1 MGRFFLLIGLLCTGL
16 LGSETADARPDGI
29 VDRVFPS
36 PTGFDAAS
44 GGAESIG
51 KSSASPEPARISVSR
66 AADLVG
72 QPVYFSQSKGLGSA
86 RMVAISSRR
95 LPAGSVFSVAL
106 RPVVTAPATT
116 TGRSSTTMPGS
127 MPASMPVAAYGITSG
142 FGMRQHPIL
151 GVWRSHAGLD
161 LAASYG
167 SPIVATSDGM
177 VSTAGWQGGYGLLVT
192 LDHGGGLQ
200 TRYGHM
206 SRLNVE
212 PGQQVHKGSVIGYV
226 GSSGL
231 ATGPHLHYEIRLNG
245 LAINPATHIGGR

>member
-1 MGRFFLLIGLLCTGL
+1 MGRVFLVLGLVCASL
-16 LGSETADARPDGI
+16 LGSERAYARGEGVI
-29 VDRVFPS
+29 NRVFPTS
-36 PTGFDAAS
+36 TGNAAAPDAQ
-44 GGAESIG
+44 GD
-51 KSSASPEPARISVSR
+51 PPPARIAVSR
-66 AADLVG
+66 AADVVG
-72 QPVYFSQSKGLGSA
+72 QPVYFSQSKGPGSA
-86 RMVAISSRR
+86 GLVSISSRR

-106 RPVVTAPATT
+106 RPVVARPAMATSASLANLSGT
-116 TGRSSTTMPGS
+116 
-127 MPASMPVAAYGITSG
+127 MPASLPVAAYGITSG

-151 GVWRSHAGLD
+151 GTWRSHAGLD

-167 SPIVATSDGM
+167 SPIVATSDGI

-192 LDHGGGLQ
+192 LDHGAGLQ

-212 PGQQVHKGSVIGYV
+212 SGQQVHKGNVIGYV

-245 LAINPATHIGGR
+245 MAINPATHIGGR

>member
-1 MGRFFLLIGLLCTGL
+1 
-16 LGSETADARPDGI
+16 
-29 VDRVFPS
+29 
-36 PTGFDAAS
+36 
-44 GGAESIG
+44 
-51 KSSASPEPARISVSR
+51 
-66 AADLVG
+66 
-72 QPVYFSQSKGLGSA
+72 
-86 RMVAISSRR
+86 MVAISSRR
-95 LPAGSVFSVAL
+95 LPAGSVFSLAL
-106 RPVVTAPATT
+106 RPVVTAPATPIGGSF
-116 TGRSSTTMPGS
+116 TGLPGT

-212 PGQQVHKGSVIGYV
+212 PGQQVRKGSVIGYV

-245 LAINPATHIGGR
+245 QPINPTTHLNGR